1 LGEEKM
7 ATNKNFYFNLFF
19 IISLSL
25 IFLSTVYTS
34 NSLAKDSMDLYGDM
48 LEDDMVN
55 PFEGDEE
62 AIAIGYER
70 FNSRCSYCHGMRGIG
85 AKGPPLTRGYYKV
98 SGGTNIN
105 LYSTIASGL
114 TINGR
119 PTQMGAFSRTIEDD
133 DIWRIIAYMRQEYKD
148 RKAAGSNFKYG
159 VYP

>member
-1 LGEEKM
+1 M
-7 ATNKNFYFNLFF
+7 TATKSLYFNLFCM
-19 IISLSL
+19 ILLSL
-25 IFLSTVYTS
+25 FFLSTVYIS
-34 NSLAKDSMDLYGDM
+34 NSLAKDDMDLYGDM

-55 PFEGDEE
+55 PFEGDAE

>member
-1 LGEEKM
+1 MTTTKS
-7 ATNKNFYFNLFF
+7 FYINLFCM
-19 IISLSL
+19 ILLSL
-25 IFLSTVYTS
+25 FFLSTVYIS
-34 NSLAKDSMDLYGDM
+34 NSLAKDDMDLYGDM

-105 LYSTIASGL
+105 LYFTIASGL

-119 PTQMGAFSRTIEDD
+119 PTQRGAFSRTIEDD

>member
-1 LGEEKM
+1 MILTRK
-7 ATNKNFYFNLFF
+7 FYINLFF
-19 IISLSL
+19 IVTLTLFFASAV
-25 IFLSTVYTS
+25 FVT
-34 NSLAKDSMDLYGDM
+34 NSVAKDDMDLYGDM

-55 PFEGDEE
+55 PFEGDAE
-62 AIAIGYER
+62 AIAAGYER

-85 AKGPPLTRGYYKV
+85 AKGPPLTRGYFKK

-114 TINGR
+114 TINGQ

-148 RKAAGSNFKYG
+148 RKAAGSDFKYG

>member
-1 LGEEKM
+1 MNLTRK
-7 ATNKNFYFNLFF
+7 FYINLIFIVTLTLFF
-19 IISLSL
+19 ISA
-25 IFLSTVYTS
+25 FYVT
-34 NSLAKDSMDLYGDM
+34 NSVAKDEMDLYGDM
-48 LEDDMVN
+48 LEDDMIN

-85 AKGPPLTRGYYKV
+85 AKGPPLTRGYFKV

-119 PTQMGAFSRTIEDD
+119 PTQMGAFSRTINDD

-148 RKAAGSNFKYG
+148 RKAAGSDFKYG